1 MRQLIRPALAVT
13 VLAVPL
19 LLGSAS
25 ATLDNDAQTILN
37 FGPRVA
43 GSPANEQAR
52 AYLEA
57 QFRALGY
64 ETRRQDF
71 SYPRFDDLG
80 SDVKLGERVLGGN
93 ALQNST
99 GGTLSGPVVRVP
111 GVGTTEEFARVD
123 VRGKVAVVARGE
135 IPFAQKARNALA
147 AGAAGLVIVN
157 NADGELRGTL
167 GDRVALPVLG
177 VSPTVGA
184 ALIDGAAVTLSVR
197 VREGEVKA
205 SNVIAYKS
213 GVTAPELLFGA
224 HMDSVQGAPGAND
237 NLSGTLSVLEIARR
251 AANTPLA
258 ARAYFLLFDGE
269 EDGLLGSRAFVKDN
283 APLVGTLKAM
293 FNLDMVGVDVTP
305 LSLTGDSKLVE
316 AARGIA
322 GVQASAGQP
331 GGSDHVPF
339 AQAGIPTLFF
349 HRGLDKN
356 YHQPGDK
363 VLDPALVSETV
374 EVALKVADSVL
385 SATPVR

>member
-13 VLAVPL
+13 VLA
-19 LLGSAS
+19 GSAS
-25 ATLDNDAQTILN
+25 ATLESDAQTILN

-80 SDVKLGERVLGGN
+80 SDVKLGERVLTGN
-93 ALQNST
+93 ALQDST
-99 GGTLSGPVVRVP
+99 GGTVSAPVVRVP
-111 GVGTTEEFARVD
+111 GVGTPEDFAGVD
-123 VRGKVAVVARGE
+123 VRGKVAVVARGQ

-177 VSPTVGA
+177 VSPAVGA
-184 ALIDGAAVTLSVR
+184 ALIEGAAVTLNVR
-197 VREGEVKA
+197 VREGEVRA

-224 HMDSVQGAPGAND
+224 HLDSVQGAPGAND
-237 NLSGTLSVLEIARR
+237 NLSGTLAVLELARR
-251 AANTPLA
+251 AVNTPLA
-258 ARAYFLLFDGE
+258 ARSYFLLFDGE

-293 FNLDMVGVDVTP
+293 LNFDMVGVNVDP
-305 LSLTGDSKLVE
+305 LSLTGSPALVE
-316 AARGIA
+316 AARGIPGA
-322 GVQASAGQP
+322 QTRAGQP

-339 AQAGIPTLFF
+339 AQAGTPALFF

-356 YHQPGDK
+356 YHQPGDRE
-363 VLDPALVSETV
+363 LDPALVRETV

-385 SATPVR
+385 SAAPVR